1 MLEYDMTEATSKYL
15 CPMSGM
21 CKGMGGQP
29 GSGMVVILPGFV
41 LIGVGLLVLFQPQ
54 ILAWLIAFLM
64 IMMGVGL
71 LFMAKMFHKRGTQ
84 TDSRKDQ

>member
-1 MLEYDMTEATSKYL
+1 MAETTSRYS
-15 CPMSGM
+15 CPMSDM

-54 ILAWLIAFLM
+54 ILAWLIAILM

-71 LFMAKMFHKRGTQ
+71 LFMASMLRKFGTRR
-84 TDSRKDQ
+84 DSRKDQ